1 MGRSLRYRMSNKV
14 QNVPRGL
21 SHDGLSLTLQERLW
35 RAPHPWLWQARRDR
49 RFQVHPDRWVSDV
62 WRGCPLSYNPT
73 IWHTASR
80 SGARR
85 QLAPWRPYRGV
96 LWGIAGLFIV
106 LFIASALAAPAEN
119 RDDLLKLPESLSG
132 AEPSPKIPPSEVLIT
147 TADDIL
153 GEMVNLK
160 R

>member
-1 MGRSLRYRMSNKV
+1 MTACPSLCKSACGVPRIHGCGRSVAIAGFKFT
-14 QNVPRGL
+14 
-21 SHDGLSLTLQERLW
+21 LTARL
-35 RAPHPWLWQARRDR
+35 
-49 RFQVHPDRWVSDV
+49 
-62 WRGCPLSYNPT
+62 
-73 IWHTASR
+73 
-80 SGARR
+80 
-85 QLAPWRPYRGV
+85 YRGM

-106 LFIASALAAPAEN
+106 LFTASALAAPAEN

-153 GEMVNLK
+153 GEMVNLN